1 MLRIPKYTSAAQF
14 LFCRNPLP
22 EMGHYYL
29 MRSVNQLKGMG
40 MAREKKKHTHNS
52 LNSLPVPTE
61 LKRRGKIDG
70 G

>member
-1 MLRIPKYTSAAQF
+1 
-14 LFCRNPLP
+14 
-22 EMGHYYL
+22 MGHYYL